1 MIGNN
6 FEAFLQSLQ
15 IPKACELNK
24 PIFKKMFLDASDGKR
39 SVLDAADKASLKEDV
54 ERIRWLY
61 TLKPNTINIAPY
73 KDDEREYPELAV
85 LHIELSN
92 PNRLKRIV
100 HFINRA
106 IPYPLVLLFTC
117 SSEVGESLAVALAD
131 KRINQADKEKW
142 VIENSIHTDWI
153 NLLSTSEAETAFL
166 RSLKL
171 DGLPFS
177 NFFAFYQALM
187 KRVLA
192 LKCAEHS
199 HFFSL
204 EGVADE
210 GSNNRLDALREIEKL
225 GANKSD
231 LANKL
236 KKEKQMGK
244 QVDLNTQIKNINDKI
259 AKIKSS
265 L

>member
-1 MIGNN
+1 MTGSK
-6 FEAFLQSLQ
+6 FEAFLQSLG

-24 PIFKKMFLDASDGKR
+24 PIFKKMFLDASEGKR
-39 SVLDAADKASLKEDV
+39 SVLDAADKSSLKEDV

-92 PNRLKRIV
+92 PNRLKHIV

-106 IPYPLVLLFTC
+106 IPYPLVLLCTC
-117 SSEVGESLAVALAD
+117 GNEGSESLTVALAD

-153 NLLSTSEAETAFL
+153 NLLNTSEAETAFL
-166 RSLKL
+166 NSLKL

-177 NFFAFYQALM
+177 HFFAFYQALM
-187 KRVLA
+187 KRVVA
-192 LKCAEHS
+192 L
-199 HFFSL
+199 SL
-204 EGVADE
+204 
-210 GSNNRLDALREIEKL
+210 IH
-225 GANKSD
+225 
-231 LANKL
+231 
-236 KKEKQMGK
+236 
-244 QVDLNTQIKNINDKI
+244 I
-259 AKIKSS
+259 
-265 L
+265 